1 MFSKD
6 QIDEL
11 FDLKVPSGYRKHK
24 LVDGQ
29 VYYTFPLDLLCEL
42 VKHCTAAAFDAS
54 LLSMEQD
61 LASELKH
68 NPRFVGYDA
77 AGDVLSHEY
86 LSKESLPLPNPN
98 NELLKRHGKT
108 RAGYNQ
114 FLDEA
119 EALLA
124 PGRNAL
130 RGYTGWLIT
139 NPRYLAERDR
149 LLNKWKRQIAVDG
162 IPRHGTAW
170 LRNADKSSS
179 VRQIQKGRRL
189 ECLND
194 FTGFYRR
201 WRLQHLIT
209 NDLPVPLS
217 SKVTDHGVLE
227 GSALMD
233 GGGVSMWQ
241 PDTLPISP
249 GDQLNVMLNDMR
261 INGNNEHLDEW
272 INDCSKTGS
281 NNHTIKRY
289 CAVLTVRFYWNLL
302 QARHPDVFNR
312 RKGKVIAAF
321 GDYLGLGPRPVQSV
335 IQLINQRTK
344 M

>member
-1 MFSKD
+1 MISKD
-6 QIDEL
+6 QIHAL
-11 FDLKVPSGYRKHK
+11 FDLRVPSGYQNHK
-24 LVDGQ
+24 LVKGQ
-29 VYYTFPLDLLCEL
+29 VYYTFPLDLLREL
-42 VKHCTAAAFDAS
+42 VKHCTPAAFDAS
-54 LLSMEQD
+54 LLSMEQE

-68 NPRFVGYDA
+68 NPRFVGYGA

-86 LSKESLPLPNPN
+86 LAKESLPLPNPDD
-98 NELLKRHGKT
+98 EFLMRHGKT

-119 EALLA
+119 EALFA

-130 RGYTGWLIT
+130 RGYIGWLIT
-139 NPRYLAERDR
+139 NSTYLAERDR

-170 LRNADKSSS
+170 LRDAQKSSS
-179 VRQIQKGRRL
+179 VQQIHKVRRL
-189 ECLND
+189 EFLND

-217 SKVTDHGVLE
+217 PKVTDHGVLE
-227 GSALMD
+227 GSALMK

-241 PDTLPISP
+241 PDTLPINP
-249 GDQLNVMLNDMR
+249 RDQLNVMLNDMR
-261 INGNNEHLDEW
+261 INCDNEHLDEW

-281 NNHTIKRY
+281 NNHTINRY

-302 QARHPDVFNR
+302 QARHPDVFKR
-312 RKGKVIAAF
+312 RTGKVIAAF
-321 GDYLGLGPRPVQSV
+321 GDYLGVGVRSVQTV

-344 M
+344 I